1 MNPRLSSSR
10 HRAAPI
16 LLLVTLALAFP
27 AGVSAHAELETADP
41 PDGAVLSTPPAAVVL
56 TFTEGLDASK
66 SSLTLHDPSG
76 AKVADGA
83 VDAAAPDTMRLV
95 TPSSMAPG
103 TYEIRWTAAAADG
116 HVENDTLHFELTA
129 PTPSPT
135 PSPTPRPTVEPSAEP
150 TPSPTPSPTATP
162 APSPSTT
169 PAGGTGA
176 DQLLPI
182 LAALVVIGVLGGMLL
197 RGRLRGG
204 GPA

>member
-10 HRAAPI
+10 HRAVPI
-16 LLLVTLALAFP
+16 LLLVAFGLAFP
-27 AGVSAHAELETADP
+27 TGVSAHAELETADP
-41 PDGAVLSTPPAAVVL
+41 PDGAVLAAPPAEIVL
-56 TFTEGLDASK
+56 TFTEGLDVSK
-66 SSLTLHDPSG
+66 SSLTLHDSSG

-83 VDAAAPDTMRLV
+83 VDPAAADTMRLV
-95 TPSSMAPG
+95 PPSSLAPG

-135 PSPTPRPTVEPSAEP
+135 PSPTPEPSA
-150 TPSPTPSPTATP
+150 TPVPSATPSPTATP
-162 APSPSTT
+162 SPSPSTSPT
-169 PAGGTGA
+169 GGTGA

-182 LAALVVIGVLGGMLL
+182 LAALVVIGVLGGVLL

>member
-1 MNPRLSSSR
+1 MNPRSPASR
-10 HRAAPI
+10 HRAVLI
-16 LLLVTLALAFP
+16 LLVAALALAFP

-41 PDGAVLSTPPAAVVL
+41 PDGAVLSAPPAEIVL
-56 TFTEGLDASK
+56 TFSEGLDASK

-76 AKVADGA
+76 TKIADGA
-83 VDAAAPDTMRLV
+83 IDPAAPDTMRLV
-95 TPSSMAPG
+95 PPSSLAPG

-129 PTPSPT
+129 PPPSPT
-135 PSPTPRPTVEPSAEP
+135 PSPTPAPSATP
-150 TPSPTPSPTATP
+150 SPSPTPSPTATP
-162 APSPSTT
+162 APSPSTSPT
-169 PAGGTGA
+169 GGTGT